1 MTPTSEPLPT
11 LPDEL
16 TAPRTKLVYL
26 TLLVAED
33 ASATELQELLGLSK
47 LTLFAVLE
55 SLITSGLAYRTE
67 DGYAV
72 Q

>member
-33 ASATELQELLGLSK
+33 ASSTELQELLGLSK